1 MISISNADRDKIVE
15 FLRMLAAEL
24 QERPTQSLRRRNARR
39 TALLLASKLEI
50 KKSFP
55 KPGKDDNRNQ
65 EEMNKTK

>member
-39 TALLLASKLEI
+39 TALLLASKLETR
-50 KKSFP
+50 KTFP

-65 EEMNKTK
+65 

>member
-1 MISISNADRDKIVE
+1 MISISNADRNKIVE

-39 TALLLASKLEI
+39 PALLLASKLETR
-50 KKSFP
+50 KAFP

-65 EEMNKTK
+65 